1 MAWFS
6 GKVSLG
12 NFPDLAGAVNK
23 LSESVK
29 NIEKNFDT
37 ALGFED
43 KSDSSST
50 TEASGIWPVM
60 SFMGNKNED
69 SNVESSGKTVSPQ
82 TLSTAEENESQNSDT
97 QQITS
102 AEENQLLERENDAEH
117 PEIAEEKDDVISDTG
132 KAELE
137 SDIQSETKAVEP
149 PEPVVHDVKVP
160 DSVDVQG
167 NEISEEGCAENL
179 DTLEVRSE
187 AFRVDEV
194 EAPSIF
200 HDESHNLSHTPDS
213 KDEQETQDEETV
225 EQSSTIQGEASNEA
239 QPEALNEAPAQAS
252 TDTLAEASSD
262 TQAEAPS
269 DTRAEASS
277 DTQTQ
282 AGAALDSSS
291 SQPVSAEVNEM
302 VHGFSLTNASP
313 LDKASEIVSG
323 SVSQADDDHNQT
335 VGGDKRVNDGE
346 IDIKD
351 QHLSLRSNIS
361 DSIDSTAEL
370 EKVKTEM
377 KMMETALQG
386 AARQAQAKADDI
398 AKLMNENENLKIVI
412 EELKRKSN
420 DAEIESL
427 REEYHQR
434 VATLE
439 RKVYALTRERDTL
452 RREQNK
458 KSDAAALLKEKDE
471 IINQVMA
478 EGEELSKKQ
487 AAQES
492 TIRKLRAQIREFE
505 EEKKGLMTK
514 VQKIK

>member
-82 TLSTAEENESQNSDT
+82 TLSTSEENESQNSDT

-102 AEENQLLERENDAEH
+102 AEENQLHEKENDAEH

-137 SDIQSETKAVEP
+137 SEIQSETKAVEP
-149 PEPVVHDVKVP
+149 PEPVVHDVK
-160 DSVDVQG
+160 
-167 NEISEEGCAENL
+167 IL
-179 DTLEVRSE
+179 WRSDQKLSGLMKL
-187 AFRVDEV
+187 RLL
-194 EAPSIF
+194 PSF
-200 HDESHNLSHTPDS
+200 MTSHIICLILLIA
-213 KDEQETQDEETV
+213 KDEQETQAEETV
-225 EQSSTIQGEASNEA
+225 EQSSTIQGEASNEV

-291 SQPVSAEVNEM
+291 SQLVSAEVSEM
-302 VHGFSLTNASP
+302 VHGFSLTDASP

-439 RKVYALTRERDTL
+439 RK
-452 RREQNK
+452 
-458 KSDAAALLKEKDE
+458 
-471 IINQVMA
+471 
-478 EGEELSKKQ
+478 
-487 AAQES
+487 
-492 TIRKLRAQIREFE
+492 
-505 EEKKGLMTK
+505 
-514 VQKIK
+514 